1 MKVHFTK
8 LHEILLFKLQ
18 SAVHYVTLYSPYIKK
33 EVIER
38 LTSNVSADVKIQM
51 ICSWKIEDLAKGV
64 SDIEVYTL
72 LKKKG
77 HHLFYCPSLHL
88 KTYLFDDVHLLTG
101 SANLTSKGL
110 GICNDANLETLVE
123 VDPIPNNYAIYL
135 KEILKKS
142 FLITDEIYNQ
152 IAGIVSKFSEKNDFD
167 TTELKELEKNFR
179 NIIMK
184 KDYFLISELPMT
196 NSPKELYEEILN
208 IKDGSVVEPV
218 VAHDI
223 ALYALGQ
230 KEWDHTEAFE
240 SYLSVRFFSH
250 PFIVKLCGFIDRPR
264 RFGEFKEWV
273 QNNCTNV
280 PVPSRRELT
289 ENVQVLYG
297 WLKALGKDKFE
308 YSRPGHSEILEP
320 KKQ

>member
-1 MKVHFTK
+1 MKVHFTR
-8 LHEILLFKLQ
+8 LHEILLLKLQ
-18 SAVHYVTLYSPYIKK
+18 AAVHYVTLYSPYIKK
-33 EVIER
+33 EVVER
-38 LTSNVSADVKIQM
+38 LTSNVGADVKIQM

-72 LKKKG
+72 LKKEG

-88 KTYLFDDVHLLTG
+88 KTYLFDDEHLLTG

-110 GICNDANLETLVE
+110 GICKDANLETLVE
-123 VDPIPNNYAIYL
+123 VGSIPNDYAIYL
-135 KEILKKS
+135 KKILNNS
-142 FLITDEIYNQ
+142 FLITDEIYKQ
-152 IAGIVSKFSEKNDFD
+152 ITEIVSAFSEKSDFD
-167 TTELKELEKNFR
+167 ATGFDELEKNFR
-179 NIIMK
+179 DIIMK

-208 IKDGSVVEPV
+208 INDSSVVKPV

-223 ALYALGQ
+223 ALYSLGQ
-230 KEWDHTEAFE
+230 QEWDNAEAFE
-240 SYLSVRFFSH
+240 SYLSGRFFSH
-250 PFIVKLCGFIDRPR
+250 PFIVKLCSFIDRPR

-289 ENVQVLYG
+289 ENVQVLYE

-320 KKQ
+320 KK